1 MNGDQEF
8 IQVFAIS
15 YLWYTLQSSSCSQ
28 ENEEWDASA
37 KEAIE
42 TVLDSVSVAFEEPC
56 AVKQDGAVILYA

>member
-1 MNGDQEF
+1 MNRDQEF

-15 YLWYTLQSSSCSQ
+15 YLWYTLQSSRCSQ
-28 ENEEWDASA
+28 EHEEWDASA

-42 TVLDSVSVAFEEPC
+42 TVLDPVAFEEPC